1 MSKSKFGS
9 AVALL
14 AAILALSTSAAH
26 ALDYKLGALEIKQPW
41 ARATPKGAPVAGGY
55 VTITNTGTTPDRLTG
70 GSLTAAGRLEIHE
83 MATVDGVMKMR
94 PLAAGLEIKPGETV
108 ELKPGSLHMMFMDL
122 KAPLTAGQPVK
133 GTLVFEK
140 AGTIEIEYVVAPIG
154 ASSPSGGRGG
164 HKGH

>member
-1 MSKSKFGS
+1 MSESKFGS

-14 AAILALSTSAAH
+14 AAILALSTSASF

-41 ARATPKGAPVAGGY
+41 ARATPKGAPVGGGY

-70 GSLTAAGRLEIHE
+70 GSLIAAGRMEIHE

-108 ELKPGSLHMMFMDL
+108 E
-122 KAPLTAGQPVK
+122 
-133 GTLVFEK
+133 
-140 AGTIEIEYVVAPIG
+140 
-154 ASSPSGGRGG
+154 R
-164 HKGH
+164 

>member
-1 MSKSKFGS
+1 MRCRLF
-9 AVALL
+9 
-14 AAILALSTSAAH
+14 LALVISLSATAGL

-55 VTITNTGTTPDRLTG
+55 VRITNTGTTPDRLTG
-70 GSLTAAGRLEIHE
+70 GSMVAAGRIEIHE

-94 PLAAGLEIKPGETV
+94 PLPAGLEIKPGETL
-108 ELKPGSLHMMFMDL
+108 ELKPGSFHMMFMDL
-122 KAPLTAGQPVK
+122 KQPLIQGKPVK

-140 AGTIEIEYVVAPIG
+140 AGTIEIEYAVAPIG
-154 ASSPSGGRGG
+154 APGPSGGHGG

>member
-1 MSKSKFGS
+1 MSLSKFVS

-14 AAILALSTSAAH
+14 AAMLVLNTGAGM

-55 VTITNTGTTPDRLTG
+55 VTITNTGTMPDRLTG

-94 PLAAGLEIKPGETV
+94 PLAAGIEIKPGQTV
-108 ELKPGSLHMMFMDL
+108 ELKPGSSHMMFMEL
-122 KAPLTAGQPVK
+122 KQPLTAGQPIK
-133 GTLVFEK
+133 GTLIFEK
-140 AGTIEIEYVVAPIG
+140 AGTIEIEYAVAPIG
-154 ASSPSGGRGG
+154 ASAPSGGHGG